1 MCTKHQL
8 GDNLGDD
15 SPAHYLLTCTFNRI
29 LRIVL
34 STSLVTLLIAEISLE
49 MVIFFMSLIM
59 HALSNPYILIRYR
72 FDQNILLTLRICNQ
86 HADFTNR
93 IWNLHKLGFKI
104 KTLINFKG
112 WILTKW
118 RGSVSNIFCWS
129 SSHRNW
135 CSSQKLNSDISI
147 WLFKLLCIL
156 STLAPIEIACISTNL
171 FL

>member
-1 MCTKHQL
+1 MRSCKSIWGALISDLASSVFAVLGALSTVLEVLQRYLMCTKHQL

-93 IWNLHKLGFKI
+93 IWNLHKLGI
-104 KTLINFKG
+104 KTLINFKS
-112 WILTKW
+112 WIKTKW
-118 RGSVSNIFCWS
+118 RGSVSNIFCW
-129 SSHRNW
+129 
-135 CSSQKLNSDISI
+135 
-147 WLFKLLCIL
+147 LFK
-156 STLAPIEIACISTNL
+156 P
-171 FL
+171 